1 MNVEVNMDLV
11 SQKDKDLFENFFV
24 LELANNHW
32 GKLDRG
38 LKIIRD
44 HAAIVRFNNIKAAIK
59 LQFRDIDAFIHPD
72 YKGRSEQ
79 RYIKKTEDTKLSR
92 DDFALMVEEIRYL
105 GCIPMATPFDEA
117 SVDLCVDFAMPIIK
131 IASSDVN
138 DWVLI
143 EKIASTRRPTIVS
156 TGGASEKDLDDLVR
170 FFEKRDIP
178 LSLNHCVSLYPS
190 EDSEL
195 ELDQID
201 YLKARY
207 PSHVIGLSTHEYHDW
222 HSSMLISYGKGA
234 RTWERHVDIN
244 YEGVPVS
251 SYCSLP
257 EHCDVWFKAFHKA
270 KEMCGGQ
277 SNSRRVI
284 SKKEIEYLDALVRGA
299 YAKKDLE
306 PGYVLTKDSFE
317 KDFYLAIPLLKGQ
330 LSCRE
335 VMNGEKLISGMKAN
349 EPLTINHIDGPYS
362 ENQNL
367 KKLILNRGL

>member
-1 MNVEVNMDLV
+1 MDLIL
-11 SQKDKDLFENFFV
+11 QRDKDLFENFFV

-32 GKLDRG
+32 GSLDRG

-59 LQFRDIDAFIHPD
+59 LQFRDVDAFIHPD
-72 YKGRSEQ
+72 YKGSSKQ

-92 DDFALMVEEIRYL
+92 KDFARMVEEIRYL
-105 GCIPMATPFDEA
+105 GCVPMATPFDEA
-117 SVDLCVDFAMPIIK
+117 SVDLCVEFDMPIIK
-131 IASSDVN
+131 IASSDMN

-143 EKIASTRRPTIVS
+143 EKIASTRKPTIVS
-156 TGGASEKDLDDLVR
+156 TGGASEKDLDDLVH

-178 LSLNHCVSLYPS
+178 LSINHCVSLYPS

-222 HSSMLISYGKGA
+222 HSSMLISYGKGV
-234 RTWERHVDIN
+234 RTWERHVDVN

-277 SNSRRVI
+277 SGSRRVI
-284 SKKEIEYLDALVRGA
+284 SKREIEYLDALVRGA

-306 PGYVLTKDSFE
+306 PGYVLTKESFE

-335 VMNGEKLISGMKAN
+335 VMNGEKLIAVIKAN
-349 EPLTINHIDGPYS
+349 EALSINHIDGPYS
-362 ENQNL
+362 ENQSL
-367 KKLILNRGL
+367 KNLILNRGL

>member
-1 MNVEVNMDLV
+1 MNLV

-32 GKLDRG
+32 GSLERG

-59 LQFRDIDAFIHPD
+59 LQFRDIDAFIHPH
-72 YKGRSEQ
+72 YKGSAEQ
-79 RYIKKTEDTKLSR
+79 RYIKKTEDTKLNR
-92 DDFALMVEEIRYL
+92 EDFARMVEEVRYL

-117 SVDLCVDFAMPIIK
+117 SVDLCVEFNMPIIK
-131 IASSDVN
+131 IASSDMN

-178 LSLNHCVSLYPS
+178 LSINHCVSLYPS

-257 EHCDVWFKAFHKA
+257 EQCDVWFKAFHKA
-270 KEMCGGQ
+270 KEMCGGY
-277 SNSRRVI
+277 STVRRVI

-299 YAKKDLE
+299 YAKRDLE
-306 PGYVLTKDSFE
+306 PGYVLTKEGFE

-335 VMNGEKLISGMKAN
+335 VMNGEKLVSGIRAN
-349 EPLTINHIDGPYS
+349 EPLTINHIDGPYN
-362 ENQNL
+362 ENQSL
-367 KKLILNRGL
+367 KNLILNRGL

>member
-1 MNVEVNMDLV
+1 MDLV
-11 SQKDKDLFENFFV
+11 SQRDKDLFENFFV

-44 HAAIVRFNNIKAAIK
+44 HAAIVRFNNVKAAIK
-59 LQFRDIDAFIHPD
+59 LQFRDVDAFIHPD
-72 YKGRSEQ
+72 YKGTAEQ

-92 DDFALMVEEIRYL
+92 EDFARMVEEIKYL

-117 SVDLCVDFAMPIIK
+117 SVDLCVEFNMPIIK
-131 IASSDVN
+131 IASSDMN

-178 LSLNHCVSLYPS
+178 LSINHCVSLYPS

-244 YEGVPVS
+244 HEGVPVS

-257 EHCDVWFKAFHKA
+257 EHCDTWFKAFHKA
-270 KEMCGGQ
+270 KEMCGGYK
-277 SNSRRVI
+277 NTRRVI
-284 SKKEIEYLDALVRGA
+284 TKREVEYLDALVRGA
-299 YAKKDLE
+299 YAKRDLL
-306 PGYVLTKDSFE
+306 PGYVFSKESFE
-317 KDFYLAIPLLKGQ
+317 RDFYLAIPLLKGQ

-335 VMNGEKLISGMKAN
+335 VMNGEKLVSEIKAN
-349 EPLTINHIDGPYS
+349 SPLTINHIDGPYS
-362 ENQNL
+362 EDAGL
-367 KKLILNRGL
+367 KQRILNRGL